1 MCLIGIK
8 LATLIYP
15 MKRLTTLLALT
26 FISALTLAQCN
37 GRYQTEIFSSVTK
50 TTVNYSDV
58 YNDNAHSM
66 DIYIADGDAEINRP
80 VIIYMHGGSFLGGD
94 KSAID
99 CVDFCESFAKK
110 GYVTASANYRLA
122 NDAQS
127 FALYQEEQ
135 YTTVL
140 KVVSDIKG
148 AIRYF
153 RKSLVNGNPYGI
165 DGNAIFIGGYS
176 AGAVAAIHSAY
187 IDSISDLPVSI
198 TYIDILTGQSVDFNP
213 QNLVNTIGG
222 NLEGDAGNY
231 GFSSE
236 VSGVIS
242 FAGGI
247 NDINWIDSYDE
258 PIVSCQGDADQIVN
272 YNCGPGLNIP
282 TVFTLCGAAE
292 IHPKANI
299 EGVIND
305 YLVLTGEGHEWCSA
319 GNNSPLFSQALDFTS
334 AFLFPLLPCNN
345 ITSIS
350 EENARNKQLIRIT
363 DMIGRN
369 TSIISNSPLFYIYG
383 DGSVENKII
392 LN

>member
-1 MCLIGIK
+1 MK
-8 LATLIYP
+8 QLATLII
-15 MKRLTTLLALT
+15 L
-26 FISALTLAQCN
+26 ISINSLIFAQCN
-37 GRYQTEIFSSVTK
+37 GRYQTEIFSSVAVNE
-50 TTVNYSDV
+50 VNYSDV
-58 YNDNAHSM
+58 YTDNEHKM
-66 DIYIADGDAEINRP
+66 DIYTANGDTVTNRP
-80 VIIYMHGGSFLGGD
+80 VILYMHGGSFLGGN
-94 KSAID
+94 KSEID
-99 CVDFCESFAKK
+99 CVDFCENFAKK

-122 NDAQS
+122 LDPQS

-153 RKSLVNGNPYGI
+153 RKSIVNGNPYGI

-176 AGAVAAIHSAY
+176 AGAVAAIHSSY
-187 IDSISDLPVSI
+187 IDAISDLPISI
-198 TYIDILTGQSVDFNP
+198 TYIDLLTGQSVDFNP
-213 QNLVNTIGG
+213 QDLVSTIGG

-236 VSGVIS
+236 VSGVVS

-247 NDINWIDSYDE
+247 NDINWIDISDE

-299 EGVIND
+299 EGLTND
-305 YLVLTGEGHEWCSA
+305 YLVFSGEGHEWCSA
-319 GNNSPLFSQALDFTS
+319 GNSSSLFLQALDFTS

-345 ITSIS
+345 TTSIS
-350 EENARNKQLIRIT
+350 EENTRNKQLIRTT
-363 DMIGRN
+363 DMLGRN
-369 TSIISNSPLFYIYG
+369 ANTINNGPLFYIFD
-383 DGSVENKII
+383 DGSVEKKII
-392 LN
+392 IN

>member
-1 MCLIGIK
+1 MK
-8 LATLIYP
+8 QLATLII
-15 MKRLTTLLALT
+15 L
-26 FISALTLAQCN
+26 ISINSLIFAQCN
-37 GRYQTEIFSSVTK
+37 GRYQTEIFSSVAVNE
-50 TTVNYSDV
+50 VNYSDV
-58 YNDNAHSM
+58 YNDNEHKM
-66 DIYIADGDAEINRP
+66 DIYTANGDTVTNRP
-80 VIIYMHGGSFLGGD
+80 VILYFHGGSFLGGN
-94 KSAID
+94 KSEVD
-99 CVDFCESFAKK
+99 CVDFCENFAKK

-122 NDAQS
+122 LDPQS

-153 RKSLVNGNPYGI
+153 RKSIVNGNPYGI

-176 AGAVAAIHSAY
+176 AGAVAAIHSSY
-187 IDSISDLPVSI
+187 IDAISDLPISI
-198 TYIDILTGQSVDFNP
+198 TYIDLLTGQSVDFNP
-213 QNLVNTIGG
+213 QDLVSTIGG

-236 VSGVIS
+236 VSGVVS

-247 NDINWIDSYDE
+247 NDINWIDINDE

-299 EGVIND
+299 EGLTND
-305 YLVLTGEGHEWCSA
+305 YLVFSGEGHEWCSA
-319 GNNSPLFSQALDFTS
+319 GNSSSLFLQALDFTS

-345 ITSIS
+345 TTSIS
-350 EENARNKQLIRIT
+350 EENTRNKQLIRTT
-363 DMIGRN
+363 DMLGRN
-369 TSIISNSPLFYIYG
+369 ANTINNGPLFYIFD
-383 DGSVENKII
+383 DGSVEKKII
-392 LN
+392 IN

>member
-1 MCLIGIK
+1 
-8 LATLIYP
+8 
-15 MKRLTTLLALT
+15 MKKLTTLLILT
-26 FISALTLAQCN
+26 FISALTFAQCN

-50 TTVNYSDV
+50 TTVNYSDI
-58 YNDNAHSM
+58 YSDNAHSM
-66 DIYIADGDAEINRP
+66 DIYIPDGDVEINRP
-80 VIIYMHGGSFLGGD
+80 VIIYMHGGSFIGGD

-99 CVDFCESFAKK
+99 CVDFCEKFAKK

-122 NDAQS
+122 NDVQS

-165 DGNAIFIGGYS
+165 DGNTIFIGGYS

-187 IDSISDLPVSI
+187 IDSISNLPISI

-213 QNLVNTIGG
+213 QDLVNTIGG

-236 VSGVIS
+236 VSGVVS
-242 FAGGI
+242 YAGGI
-247 NDINWIDSYDE
+247 NDINWIDSNDE
-258 PIVSCQGDADQIVN
+258 PIVSCQGDADQTVN
-272 YNCGPGLNIP
+272 YNCGPGLNLP
-282 TVFTLCGAAE
+282 TVFTLCGTAE
-292 IHPKANI
+292 IHPKTNT

-305 YLVLTGEGHEWCSA
+305 YLVFSGEGHEWCSA
-319 GNNSPLFSQALDFTS
+319 GNSNPLFLQALDFTTD
-334 AFLFPLLPCNN
+334 FLFPLLPCNTPASLQEIN
-345 ITSIS
+345 TQ
-350 EENARNKQLIRIT
+350 NKQLICVT
-363 DMIGRN
+363 DILGRN
-369 TSIISNSPLFYIYG
+369 AIHLNNTTLFYRYS
-383 DGSVENKII
+383 DGSIEKKFVLK
-392 LN
+392 

>member
-1 MCLIGIK
+1 MK
-8 LATLIYP
+8 QLATLII
-15 MKRLTTLLALT
+15 L
-26 FISALTLAQCN
+26 ISINSLIFAQCN
-37 GRYQTEIFSSVTK
+37 GRYQTEIFSSVAVNE
-50 TTVNYSDV
+50 VNYSDV
-58 YNDNAHSM
+58 YNDNEHKM
-66 DIYIADGDAEINRP
+66 DIYSANGDTVTNRP
-80 VIIYMHGGSFLGGD
+80 VILYMHGGSFLGGN
-94 KSAID
+94 KSEID
-99 CVDFCESFAKK
+99 CVDFCENFAKK

-122 NDAQS
+122 LDPQS

-153 RKSLVNGNPYGI
+153 RKSIVNGNPYGI

-176 AGAVAAIHSAY
+176 AGAVAAIHSSY
-187 IDSISDLPVSI
+187 IDAISDLPISI
-198 TYIDILTGQSVDFNP
+198 TYTDLLTGQIVDFNP
-213 QNLVNTIGG
+213 QDLVSAIGG

-236 VSGVIS
+236 VSGVVS

-247 NDINWIDSYDE
+247 NDINWIDISDE

-299 EGVIND
+299 EGLTND
-305 YLVLTGEGHEWCSA
+305 YLVFSGEGHEWCSL
-319 GNNSPLFSQALDFTS
+319 GNSSSLFLQALDFTS

-345 ITSIS
+345 TTSIS
-350 EENARNKQLIRIT
+350 EENTRNKQLIRTT
-363 DMIGRN
+363 DMLGKNAN
-369 TSIISNSPLFYIYG
+369 TINNGPLFYIFD
-383 DGSVENKII
+383 DGSVEKKIKQ
-392 LN
+392 

>member
-1 MCLIGIK
+1 MK
-8 LATLIYP
+8 QLATLII
-15 MKRLTTLLALT
+15 L
-26 FISALTLAQCN
+26 ISINSLIFAQCN
-37 GRYQTEIFSSVTK
+37 GRYQTEIFSSVAVNE
-50 TTVNYSDV
+50 VNYSDV
-58 YNDNAHSM
+58 YNDNEHKM
-66 DIYIADGDAEINRP
+66 DIYSANGDTVTNRP
-80 VIIYMHGGSFLGGD
+80 VILYMHGGSFLGGN
-94 KSAID
+94 KSEID
-99 CVDFCESFAKK
+99 CVDFCENFAKK

-122 NDAQS
+122 LDPQS

-153 RKSLVNGNPYGI
+153 RKSIVNGNPYGI

-176 AGAVAAIHSAY
+176 AGAVAAIHSSY
-187 IDSISDLPVSI
+187 IDAISDLPISI
-198 TYIDILTGQSVDFNP
+198 SYIDLLTGQTVDFNP
-213 QNLVNTIGG
+213 QDLVSTIGG

-236 VSGVIS
+236 VSGVVS

-247 NDINWIDSYDE
+247 NDINWIDISDE

-299 EGVIND
+299 EGLTND
-305 YLVLTGEGHEWCSA
+305 YLVFSGEGHEWCSL
-319 GNNSPLFSQALDFTS
+319 GNSSSLFLQALDFTS

-345 ITSIS
+345 TTSIS
-350 EENARNKQLIRIT
+350 EENTRNKQLIRTT
-363 DMIGRN
+363 DILGRN
-369 TSIISNSPLFYIYG
+369 ANTINDGPLFYIYD
-383 DGSVENKII
+383 DGSVEKRII

>member
-1 MCLIGIK
+1 MK
-8 LATLIYP
+8 QLATLII
-15 MKRLTTLLALT
+15 L
-26 FISALTLAQCN
+26 ISINSLIFAQCN
-37 GRYQTEIFSSVTK
+37 GRYQTEIFSSVAVNE
-50 TTVNYSDV
+50 VNYSDV
-58 YNDNAHSM
+58 YNDNEHKM
-66 DIYIADGDAEINRP
+66 DIYSANGDTVTNRP
-80 VIIYMHGGSFLGGD
+80 VILYMHGGSFLGGN
-94 KSAID
+94 KSEID
-99 CVDFCESFAKK
+99 CVDFCENFAKK

-122 NDAQS
+122 LDPQS

-153 RKSLVNGNPYGI
+153 RKSIVNGNPYGI

-176 AGAVAAIHSAY
+176 AGAVAAIHSSY
-187 IDSISDLPVSI
+187 IDAISDLPISI
-198 TYIDILTGQSVDFNP
+198 TYTDLLTGQTVDFNP
-213 QNLVNTIGG
+213 QDLVSTIGG

-236 VSGVIS
+236 VSGVVS

-247 NDINWIDSYDE
+247 NDINWIDISDE

-299 EGVIND
+299 EGLTND
-305 YLVLTGEGHEWCSA
+305 YLVFSGEGHEWCSL
-319 GNNSPLFSQALDFTS
+319 GNSSSLFLQALDFTS

-345 ITSIS
+345 TTSIS
-350 EENARNKQLIRIT
+350 EENTRNKQLIRTT
-363 DMIGRN
+363 DILGRN
-369 TSIISNSPLFYIYG
+369 ANTINDGPLFYIYD
-383 DGSVENKII
+383 DGSVEKRII

>member
-1 MCLIGIK
+1 MK
-8 LATLIYP
+8 QLATLII
-15 MKRLTTLLALT
+15 L
-26 FISALTLAQCN
+26 ISINSLIFAQCN
-37 GRYQTEIFSSVTK
+37 GRYQTEIFSSVAVNE
-50 TTVNYSDV
+50 VNYSDV
-58 YNDNAHSM
+58 YNDNEHKM
-66 DIYIADGDAEINRP
+66 DIYSANGDTVTNRP
-80 VIIYMHGGSFLGGD
+80 VILYMHGGSFLGGN
-94 KSAID
+94 KSEID
-99 CVDFCESFAKK
+99 CVDFCENFAKK

-122 NDAQS
+122 LDPQS

-153 RKSLVNGNPYGI
+153 RKSIVNGNPYGI

-176 AGAVAAIHSAY
+176 AGAVAAIHSSY
-187 IDSISDLPVSI
+187 IDAISDLPISI
-198 TYIDILTGQSVDFNP
+198 TYIDLLTGQSVDFNP
-213 QNLVNTIGG
+213 QDLVSTIGG

-236 VSGVIS
+236 VSGVVS

-247 NDINWIDSYDE
+247 NDINWIDISDE

-299 EGVIND
+299 EGLTND
-305 YLVLTGEGHEWCSA
+305 YLVFSGEGHEWCSL
-319 GNNSPLFSQALDFTS
+319 GNSSSLFLQALDFTS

-345 ITSIS
+345 TTSIS
-350 EENARNKQLIRIT
+350 EENTRNKQLIRTT
-363 DMIGRN
+363 DILGRN
-369 TSIISNSPLFYIYG
+369 ANTINNGPLFYIYD
-383 DGSVENKII
+383 DGSVEKRII

>member
-1 MCLIGIK
+1 MK
-8 LATLIYP
+8 QLATIIILISINS
-15 MKRLTTLLALT
+15 LI
-26 FISALTLAQCN
+26 FAQCN
-37 GRYQTEIFSSVTK
+37 GRYQTEIFSSVAVNE
-50 TTVNYSDV
+50 VNYSDV
-58 YNDNAHSM
+58 YTDNEHKM
-66 DIYIADGDAEINRP
+66 DIYTANGDTVTNRP
-80 VIIYMHGGSFLGGD
+80 VILYMHGGSFLGGN
-94 KSAID
+94 KSEID
-99 CVDFCESFAKK
+99 CVDFCENFAKK

-122 NDAQS
+122 LDPQS
-127 FALYQEEQ
+127 FTLYQEEQ

-153 RKSLVNGNPYGI
+153 RKSIVNGNPYGI

-176 AGAVAAIHSAY
+176 AGAVAAIHSSY
-187 IDSISDLPVSI
+187 IDSISDLPISI
-198 TYIDILTGQSVDFNP
+198 TYTDLLTGQTVDFNP
-213 QNLVNTIGG
+213 QDLVSTIGG

-236 VSGVIS
+236 VSGVVS

-247 NDINWIDSYDE
+247 NDINWIDISDE
-258 PIVSCQGDADQIVN
+258 PIVSCQGDADQTVN

-299 EGVIND
+299 EGLTND
-305 YLVLTGEGHEWCSA
+305 YLVFSGEGHEWCSA
-319 GNNSPLFSQALDFTS
+319 GNSSSLFLQALDFTS

-345 ITSIS
+345 TTSIS
-350 EENARNKQLIRIT
+350 EENTRNKQLIRTT
-363 DMIGRN
+363 DILGRN
-369 TSIISNSPLFYIYG
+369 ANTINNGPLFYIYD
-383 DGSVENKII
+383 DGSIEKRII

>member
-1 MCLIGIK
+1 MK
-8 LATLIYP
+8 QLATLII
-15 MKRLTTLLALT
+15 L
-26 FISALTLAQCN
+26 ISINSLIFAQCN
-37 GRYQTEIFSSVTK
+37 GRYQTEIFSSVAVNE
-50 TTVNYSDV
+50 VNYSDV
-58 YNDNAHSM
+58 YNDNEHKM
-66 DIYIADGDAEINRP
+66 DIYSANGDTVTNRP
-80 VIIYMHGGSFLGGD
+80 VILYMHGGSFLGGN
-94 KSAID
+94 KSEID
-99 CVDFCESFAKK
+99 CVDFCENFAKK

-122 NDAQS
+122 LDPQS

-153 RKSLVNGNPYGI
+153 RKSIVNGNPYGI

-176 AGAVAAIHSAY
+176 AGAVAAIHSSY
-187 IDSISDLPVSI
+187 IDAISDLPISI
-198 TYIDILTGQSVDFNP
+198 TYTDLLTGQTVDFNP
-213 QNLVNTIGG
+213 QDLVSTIGG

-236 VSGVIS
+236 VSGVVS

-247 NDINWIDSYDE
+247 NDINWIDISDE

-299 EGVIND
+299 EGLTND
-305 YLVLTGEGHEWCSA
+305 YLVFSGEGHEWCSL
-319 GNNSPLFSQALDFTS
+319 GNSSSLFLQALDFTS

-345 ITSIS
+345 TTSIS
-350 EENARNKQLIRIT
+350 EENTRNKQLIRTT
-363 DMIGRN
+363 DMLGRN
-369 TSIISNSPLFYIYG
+369 AKTINNGPLFYIFD
-383 DGSVENKII
+383 DGSVEKKII
-392 LN
+392 IN

>member
-1 MCLIGIK
+1 MK
-8 LATLIYP
+8 QLATLII
-15 MKRLTTLLALT
+15 L
-26 FISALTLAQCN
+26 ISINSLIFAQCN
-37 GRYQTEIFSSVTK
+37 GRYQTEIFSSVAVNE
-50 TTVNYSDV
+50 VNYSDV
-58 YNDNAHSM
+58 YNDNEHKM
-66 DIYIADGDAEINRP
+66 DIYTANGDTVTNRP
-80 VIIYMHGGSFLGGD
+80 VILYMHGGSFLGGN
-94 KSAID
+94 KSEID
-99 CVDFCESFAKK
+99 CVDFCENFAKK

-122 NDAQS
+122 LDPQS

-153 RKSLVNGNPYGI
+153 RKSIVNGNPYGI

-187 IDSISDLPVSI
+187 IDSISDLPISI
-198 TYIDILTGQSVDFNP
+198 TYIDLLTGQTVDFNP
-213 QNLVNTIGG
+213 QDLVSTIGG

-236 VSGVIS
+236 VSGVVS

-247 NDINWIDSYDE
+247 NDINWIDISDE

-299 EGVIND
+299 EGLTND
-305 YLVLTGEGHEWCSA
+305 YLVFSGEGHEWCSA
-319 GNNSPLFSQALDFTS
+319 GNSSSLFLQALDFTS

-345 ITSIS
+345 TTSIS
-350 EENARNKQLIRIT
+350 EENTRNKQLIRTT
-363 DMIGRN
+363 DMLGRN
-369 TSIISNSPLFYIYG
+369 ANTINNGPLFYIYD
-383 DGSVENKII
+383 DGSVEKRII

>member
-1 MCLIGIK
+1 MK
-8 LATLIYP
+8 QLATLII
-15 MKRLTTLLALT
+15 L
-26 FISALTLAQCN
+26 ISINSLVFAQCN
-37 GRYQTEIFSSVTK
+37 GRYQTEIFSSVAVNE
-50 TTVNYSDV
+50 VNYSDV
-58 YNDNAHSM
+58 YTDNEHKM
-66 DIYIADGDAEINRP
+66 DIYTANGDTVTNRP
-80 VIIYMHGGSFLGGD
+80 VILYMHGGSFLGGN
-94 KSAID
+94 KSEID
-99 CVDFCESFAKK
+99 CVDFCENFAKK

-122 NDAQS
+122 LDPQS

-153 RKSLVNGNPYGI
+153 RKSIVNGNPYGI

-176 AGAVAAIHSAY
+176 AGAVAAIHSSY
-187 IDSISDLPVSI
+187 IDSISDLPISI
-198 TYIDILTGQSVDFNP
+198 TYTDLLTGQTVDFNP
-213 QNLVNTIGG
+213 QDLVSTIGG

-236 VSGVIS
+236 VSGVVS

-247 NDINWIDSYDE
+247 NDVSWIDISDE

-299 EGVIND
+299 EGLTND
-305 YLVLTGEGHEWCSA
+305 YLVFSGEGHEWCSL
-319 GNNSPLFSQALDFTS
+319 GNSSSLFLQALDFTS

-345 ITSIS
+345 TTSIS
-350 EENARNKQLIRIT
+350 EENTRNKQLIRTT
-363 DMIGRN
+363 DILGRN
-369 TSIISNSPLFYIYG
+369 ANTINDGPLFYIYD
-383 DGSVENKII
+383 DGSVEKRII

>member
-1 MCLIGIK
+1 MK
-8 LATLIYP
+8 QLATLII
-15 MKRLTTLLALT
+15 L
-26 FISALTLAQCN
+26 ISINSLIFAQCN
-37 GRYQTEIFSSVTK
+37 GRYQTEIFSSVAVNE
-50 TTVNYSDV
+50 VNYSDV
-58 YNDNAHSM
+58 YTDNEHKM
-66 DIYIADGDAEINRP
+66 DIYTANGDTVTNRP
-80 VIIYMHGGSFLGGD
+80 VILYMHGGSFLGGN
-94 KSAID
+94 KSEID
-99 CVDFCESFAKK
+99 CVDFCENFAKK

-122 NDAQS
+122 LDPQS

-153 RKSLVNGNPYGI
+153 RKSIVNGNPYGI

-187 IDSISDLPVSI
+187 IDSISDLPISI
-198 TYIDILTGQSVDFNP
+198 TYIDLLTGQTVDFNP
-213 QNLVNTIGG
+213 RDLVSTIGG

-236 VSGVIS
+236 VSGVVS

-247 NDINWIDSYDE
+247 NDINWIDISDE

-299 EGVIND
+299 EGLTND
-305 YLVLTGEGHEWCSA
+305 YLVFSGEGHEWCSL
-319 GNNSPLFSQALDFTS
+319 GNSSSLFLQALDFTS

-345 ITSIS
+345 TTSIS
-350 EENARNKQLIRIT
+350 EENTRNKQLIRTT
-363 DMIGRN
+363 DMLGRN
-369 TSIISNSPLFYIYG
+369 ANTINNGPLFYIFD
-383 DGSVENKII
+383 DGSVEKKII
-392 LN
+392 IN

>member
-1 MCLIGIK
+1 MK
-8 LATLIYP
+8 QLATLII
-15 MKRLTTLLALT
+15 L
-26 FISALTLAQCN
+26 ISINSLIFAQCN
-37 GRYQTEIFSSVTK
+37 GRYQTEIFSSVAVNE
-50 TTVNYSDV
+50 VNYSDV
-58 YNDNAHSM
+58 YNDNEHKM
-66 DIYIADGDAEINRP
+66 DIYTANGDTVTNRP
-80 VIIYMHGGSFLGGD
+80 VILYMHGGSFLGGN
-94 KSAID
+94 KSEVD
-99 CVDFCESFAKK
+99 CVDFCENFAKK

-122 NDAQS
+122 LDPQS

-153 RKSLVNGNPYGI
+153 RKSIVNGNPYGI

-176 AGAVAAIHSAY
+176 AGAVAAIHSSY
-187 IDSISDLPVSI
+187 IDAISDLPISI
-198 TYIDILTGQSVDFNP
+198 TYIDLLTGQSVDFNP
-213 QNLVNTIGG
+213 QDLVSTIGG

-236 VSGVIS
+236 VSGVVS

-247 NDINWIDSYDE
+247 NDINWIDINDE

-299 EGVIND
+299 EGLTND
-305 YLVLTGEGHEWCSA
+305 YLVFSGEGHEWCSA
-319 GNNSPLFSQALDFTS
+319 GNSSSLFLQALDFTS

-345 ITSIS
+345 TTSIS
-350 EENARNKQLIRIT
+350 EENTRNKQLIRTT
-363 DMIGRN
+363 DMLGRN
-369 TSIISNSPLFYIYG
+369 ANTINNGPLFYIFD
-383 DGSVENKII
+383 DGSVEKKII
-392 LN
+392 IN

>member
-1 MCLIGIK
+1 MK
-8 LATLIYP
+8 QLATLII
-15 MKRLTTLLALT
+15 L
-26 FISALTLAQCN
+26 ISINSLIFAQCN
-37 GRYQTEIFSSVTK
+37 GRYQTEIFSSVAVNE
-50 TTVNYSDV
+50 VNYSDV
-58 YNDNAHSM
+58 YNDNEHKM
-66 DIYIADGDAEINRP
+66 DIYTANGDTVTNRP
-80 VIIYMHGGSFLGGD
+80 VILYFHGGSFLGGN
-94 KSAID
+94 KSEVD
-99 CVDFCESFAKK
+99 CVDFCENFAKK

-122 NDAQS
+122 LDPQS

-153 RKSLVNGNPYGI
+153 RKSIVNGNPYGI

-176 AGAVAAIHSAY
+176 AGAVAAIHSSY
-187 IDSISDLPVSI
+187 IDAISDLPISI
-198 TYIDILTGQSVDFNP
+198 SYIDLLTGQTVDFNP
-213 QNLVNTIGG
+213 QDLVSTIGG

-236 VSGVIS
+236 VSGVVS

-247 NDINWIDSYDE
+247 NDINWIDINDE

-299 EGVIND
+299 EGLTND
-305 YLVLTGEGHEWCSA
+305 YLVFSGEGHEWCSA
-319 GNNSPLFSQALDFTS
+319 GNSSSLFLQALDFTS

-345 ITSIS
+345 TTSIS
-350 EENARNKQLIRIT
+350 EENTRNKQLIRTT
-363 DMIGRN
+363 DMLGRN
-369 TSIISNSPLFYIYG
+369 AKTINNGPLFYIFD
-383 DGSVENKII
+383 DGSVEKKII
-392 LN
+392 IN

>member
-1 MCLIGIK
+1 MK
-8 LATLIYP
+8 QLATLII
-15 MKRLTTLLALT
+15 L
-26 FISALTLAQCN
+26 ISINSLIFAQCN
-37 GRYQTEIFSSVTK
+37 GRYQTEIFSSVAINE
-50 TTVNYSDV
+50 VNYSDV
-58 YNDNAHSM
+58 YTDNEHKM
-66 DIYIADGDAEINRP
+66 DIYTANGDTVTNRP
-80 VIIYMHGGSFLGGD
+80 VILYMHGGSFLGGN
-94 KSAID
+94 KSEID
-99 CVDFCESFAKK
+99 CVDFCENFAKK

-122 NDAQS
+122 MDPQS

-153 RKSLVNGNPYGI
+153 RKSIVNGNPYGI
-165 DGNAIFIGGYS
+165 DGSAIFIGGYS
-176 AGAVAAIHSAY
+176 AGAVAAIHSSY
-187 IDSISDLPVSI
+187 IDSISDLPISI
-198 TYIDILTGQSVDFNP
+198 TYTDLLTGQTVDFNP
-213 QNLVNTIGG
+213 QDLVSAIGG

-236 VSGVIS
+236 VSGVVS

-247 NDINWIDSYDE
+247 NDINWIDISDE
-258 PIVSCQGDADQIVN
+258 PIVSCQGDADQTVN

-299 EGVIND
+299 EGLTND
-305 YLVLTGEGHEWCSA
+305 YLVFSGEGHEWCSA
-319 GNNSPLFSQALDFTS
+319 GNSSQLFLQALDFTS

-345 ITSIS
+345 TTSIS
-350 EENARNKQLIRIT
+350 EENTRNKQLIRTT
-363 DMIGRN
+363 DILGRN
-369 TSIISNSPLFYIYG
+369 ANTINDGPLFYIYD
-383 DGSVENKII
+383 DGSVEKRII

>member
-1 MCLIGIK
+1 MK
-8 LATLIYP
+8 QLATLII
-15 MKRLTTLLALT
+15 L
-26 FISALTLAQCN
+26 ISINSLIFAQCN
-37 GRYQTEIFSSVTK
+37 GRYQTEIFSSVAVNE
-50 TTVNYSDV
+50 VNYSDV
-58 YNDNAHSM
+58 YNDNEHKM
-66 DIYIADGDAEINRP
+66 DIYSANGDTVTNRP
-80 VIIYMHGGSFLGGD
+80 VILYMHGGSFLGGN
-94 KSAID
+94 KSEID
-99 CVDFCESFAKK
+99 CVDFCENFAKK

-122 NDAQS
+122 LDPQS

-153 RKSLVNGNPYGI
+153 RKSIVNGNPYGI

-176 AGAVAAIHSAY
+176 AGAVAAIHSSY
-187 IDSISDLPVSI
+187 IDAISDLPISI
-198 TYIDILTGQSVDFNP
+198 TYTDLLTGQTVDFNP
-213 QNLVNTIGG
+213 QDLVSAIGG

-236 VSGVIS
+236 VSGVVS

-247 NDINWIDSYDE
+247 NDINWIDISDE

-299 EGVIND
+299 EGLTND
-305 YLVLTGEGHEWCSA
+305 YLVFSGEGHEWCSL
-319 GNNSPLFSQALDFTS
+319 GNSSSLFLQALDFTS

-345 ITSIS
+345 TTSIS
-350 EENARNKQLIRIT
+350 EENTKNKQLIRTT
-363 DMIGRN
+363 DMLGRN
-369 TSIISNSPLFYIYG
+369 AKTINNGPLFYIFD
-383 DGSVENKII
+383 DGSVEKKII
-392 LN
+392 IN

>member
-1 MCLIGIK
+1 MK
-8 LATLIYP
+8 QLATLII
-15 MKRLTTLLALT
+15 L
-26 FISALTLAQCN
+26 ISINSLIFAQCN
-37 GRYQTEIFSSVTK
+37 GRYQTEIFSSVAVNE
-50 TTVNYSDV
+50 VNYSDV
-58 YNDNAHSM
+58 YNDNEHKM
-66 DIYIADGDAEINRP
+66 DIYSANGDTVTNRP
-80 VIIYMHGGSFLGGD
+80 VILYMHGGSFLGGN
-94 KSAID
+94 KSEID
-99 CVDFCESFAKK
+99 CVDFCENFAKK

-122 NDAQS
+122 LDPQS

-153 RKSLVNGNPYGI
+153 RKSIVNGNPYGI

-176 AGAVAAIHSAY
+176 AGAVAAIHSSY
-187 IDSISDLPVSI
+187 IDAISDLPISI
-198 TYIDILTGQSVDFNP
+198 TYTDLLTGQTVDFNP
-213 QNLVNTIGG
+213 QDLVSTIGG

-236 VSGVIS
+236 VSGVVS

-247 NDINWIDSYDE
+247 NDINWIDISDE

-299 EGVIND
+299 EGLTND
-305 YLVLTGEGHEWCSA
+305 YLVFSGEGHEWCSL
-319 GNNSPLFSQALDFTS
+319 GNSSSLFLQALDFTS

-345 ITSIS
+345 TTSIS
-350 EENARNKQLIRIT
+350 EENTKNKQLIRTT
-363 DMIGRN
+363 DMLGRN
-369 TSIISNSPLFYIYG
+369 AKTINNGPLFYIFD
-383 DGSVENKII
+383 DGSVEKKII
-392 LN
+392 IN

>member
-1 MCLIGIK
+1 MK
-8 LATLIYP
+8 QLATLII
-15 MKRLTTLLALT
+15 L
-26 FISALTLAQCN
+26 ISINSLIFAQCN
-37 GRYQTEIFSSVTK
+37 GRYQTEIFSSVAVNE
-50 TTVNYSDV
+50 VNYSDV
-58 YNDNAHSM
+58 YNDNEHKM
-66 DIYIADGDAEINRP
+66 DIYSANGDTVTNRP
-80 VIIYMHGGSFLGGD
+80 VILYMHGGSFLGGN
-94 KSAID
+94 KSEID
-99 CVDFCESFAKK
+99 CVDFCENFAKK

-122 NDAQS
+122 LDPQS

-153 RKSLVNGNPYGI
+153 RKSIVNGNPYGI

-176 AGAVAAIHSAY
+176 AGAVAAIHSSY
-187 IDSISDLPVSI
+187 IDAISDLPISI
-198 TYIDILTGQSVDFNP
+198 TYTDLLTGQTVDFNP
-213 QNLVNTIGG
+213 QDLVSAIGG

-236 VSGVIS
+236 VSGVVS

-247 NDINWIDSYDE
+247 NDINWIDISDE

-299 EGVIND
+299 EGLTND
-305 YLVLTGEGHEWCSA
+305 YLVFSGEGHEWCSL
-319 GNNSPLFSQALDFTS
+319 GNSSSLFLQALDFTS

-345 ITSIS
+345 TTSIS
-350 EENARNKQLIRIT
+350 EENTRNKQLIRTT
-363 DMIGRN
+363 DILGRN
-369 TSIISNSPLFYIYG
+369 ANTINDGPLFYIYD
-383 DGSVENKII
+383 DGSVEKRII

>member
-15 MKRLTTLLALT
+15 MKKLTTLLGLT
-26 FISALTLAQCN
+26 FISASIFAQCN

-50 TTVNYSDV
+50 TTVNYSDI
-58 YNDNAHSM
+58 YSDNAHSM
-66 DIYIADGDAEINRP
+66 DIYIPDGDVEINRP
-80 VIIYMHGGSFLGGD
+80 VIIYMHGGSFIGGD

-99 CVDFCESFAKK
+99 CVDFCEKFAKK

-122 NDAQS
+122 NDVQS

-165 DGNAIFIGGYS
+165 DGNTIFIGGYS

-187 IDSISDLPVSI
+187 IDSISNLPISI

-213 QNLVNTIGG
+213 QDLINTIGG

-247 NDINWIDSYDE
+247 NDINWIDISDE
-258 PIVSCQGDADQIVN
+258 PIVSCQGDADQTVN

-292 IHPKANI
+292 IHPKASA
-299 EGVIND
+299 EGVTND
-305 YLVLTGEGHEWCSA
+305 YLVFTGEEHEWCSS
-319 GNNSPLFSQALDFTS
+319 GNNSPLFVQALDFTS

-345 ITSIS
+345 TTSIS
-350 EENARNKQLIRIT
+350 EENARNKQLIGIT
-363 DMIGRN
+363 DMLGRN
-369 TSIISNSPLFYIYG
+369 TSIISNSTLFYIYD
-383 DGSVENKII
+383 DGSVEKRIT

>member
-1 MCLIGIK
+1 MK
-8 LATLIYP
+8 QLATLII
-15 MKRLTTLLALT
+15 L
-26 FISALTLAQCN
+26 ISINSLIFAQCN
-37 GRYQTEIFSSVTK
+37 GRYQTEIFSSVAVNE
-50 TTVNYSDV
+50 VNYSDV
-58 YNDNAHSM
+58 YNDNEHKM
-66 DIYIADGDAEINRP
+66 DIYTANGDTVTNRP
-80 VIIYMHGGSFLGGD
+80 VILYFHGGSFLGGN
-94 KSAID
+94 KSEVD
-99 CVDFCESFAKK
+99 CVDFCENFAKK

-122 NDAQS
+122 LDPQS

-153 RKSLVNGNPYGI
+153 RKSIVNGNPYGI

-176 AGAVAAIHSAY
+176 AGAVAAIHSSY
-187 IDSISDLPVSI
+187 IDTISDLPISI
-198 TYIDILTGQSVDFNP
+198 TYIDLLTGQSVDFNP
-213 QNLVNTIGG
+213 QDLVSTIGG

-236 VSGVIS
+236 VSGVVS

-247 NDINWIDSYDE
+247 NDINWIDINDE

-299 EGVIND
+299 EGLTND
-305 YLVLTGEGHEWCSA
+305 YLVFSGEGHEWCSA
-319 GNNSPLFSQALDFTS
+319 GNSSSLFLQALDFTS

-345 ITSIS
+345 TTSIS
-350 EENARNKQLIRIT
+350 EENTRNKQLIRTT
-363 DMIGRN
+363 DMLGRN
-369 TSIISNSPLFYIYG
+369 ANTINNGPLFYIFD
-383 DGSVENKII
+383 DGSVEKKII
-392 LN
+392 IN